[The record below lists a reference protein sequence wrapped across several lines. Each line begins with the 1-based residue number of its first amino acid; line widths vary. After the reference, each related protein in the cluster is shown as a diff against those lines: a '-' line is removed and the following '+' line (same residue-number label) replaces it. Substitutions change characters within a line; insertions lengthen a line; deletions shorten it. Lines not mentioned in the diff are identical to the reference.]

1 MRGYSNRTLLHD
13 QLEANPV
20 IIKPSIIDGSAFID
34 PQSAQ
39 TTAHGGVNK
48 EEEGEELDER
58 KKKKSK
64 EKVKPVFGDMTLPII
79 VDKSNIYART
89 YYYME
94 RQMFQLQYAPR
105 LVLPFWIRDFIDAFY
120 EIQDDE

>member
-20 IIKPSIIDGSAFID
+20 VMKPSTMDKSAFED
-34 PQSAQ
+34 PHLAQ
-39 TTAHGGVNK
+39 TTAHGGDK
-48 EEEGEELDER
+48 TEEELKA
-58 KKKKSK
+58 KKNK
-64 EKVKPVFGDMTLPII
+64 EKVKPIFGEMTPPFN
-79 VDKSNIYART
+79 VDKSSIYART

-120 EIQDDE
+120 EVKDDEQ